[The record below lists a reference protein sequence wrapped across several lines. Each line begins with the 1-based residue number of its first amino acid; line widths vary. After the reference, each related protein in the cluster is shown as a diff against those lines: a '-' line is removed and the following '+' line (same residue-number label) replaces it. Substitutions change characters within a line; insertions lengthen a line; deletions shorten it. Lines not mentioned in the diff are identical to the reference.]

1 MLLAKH
7 LAAQLIWSR
16 QVRASTVAFGS
27 LYIAIHSTVHLWLSL
42 ALQLLIVFG
51 SILIAPEMTFQ
62 YHPVLLWFCSLDVK
76 VQLLP
81 NAWEDKSTGW
91 LSTAVSIFDGSCVVK
106 AAQR

>member
-1 MLLAKH
+1 
-7 LAAQLIWSR
+7 
-16 QVRASTVAFGS
+16 
-27 LYIAIHSTVHLWLSL
+27 
-42 ALQLLIVFG
+42 
-51 SILIAPEMTFQ
+51 MTFQ